1 MYHTAKSVCIIGAGT
16 VGLVLA
22 KALAAS
28 GIEVDVY
35 ESKRNVSE
43 GSEKASG
50 IISKIG
56 LERIGVEYKRSI
68 VNELRG
74 AILHSEDKRL
84 KIKSKGTKAYVI
96 DRGKYVE
103 ECASEAKRDGA
114 KIYANTRFSPND
126 VIRLGDQYD
135 VIVGADGAVSTVAK
149 TFAFP
154 PMSSYVLTYKAEYS
168 GADVGE
174 TDVVDLFF
182 DNALMHNFFGWS
194 VPYGHDIVELGLG
207 VDSTF
212 RKNSKEV
219 FDKFVKKP
227 EIAVMLKSSK
237 MVSGHASLIPL
248 ETRRKTVIGN
258 VLLVG
263 DAAGQTKATTGG
275 GIVFGSGCASIAA
288 DSIIKYLNRGVPL
301 SGYEHAWRKKYG
313 FEMFLHKKI
322 HNLYSSSSPARMDR
336 IFGVVKALGGEKFL
350 GSYGDM
356 DRPSIML
363 KRLIFR
369 GLIGD

>member
-1 MYHTAKSVCIIGAGT
+1 MYRTAKSVCIIGAGT
-16 VGLVLA
+16 VGLILA

-35 ESKRNVSE
+35 ESKLNISE

-56 LERIGVEYKRSI
+56 LDRIGIDYKRSI
-68 VNELRG
+68 VNELSG
-74 AILHSEDKRL
+74 AILHSGSRKL
-84 KIKSKGTKAYVI
+84 KIKSNDTKAYVI

-114 KIYANTRFSPND
+114 KIHTNTRFSPNGIIKLRD
-126 VIRLGDQYD
+126 KYD

-149 TFAFP
+149 AFAFP
-154 PMSSYVLTYKAEYS
+154 PIGSYVLTYKAEYS

-194 VPYGHDIVELGLG
+194 VPYGHDILELGLG
-207 VDSTF
+207 VDSAY
-212 RKNSKEV
+212 RKNSKAV
-219 FDKFVKKP
+219 FDRFVKKP
-227 EIAVMLKSSK
+227 EIAEMLKSSN
-237 MVSGHASLIPL
+237 VISEHASMIPL
-248 ETRRKTVIGN
+248 ETRQKTVIGN

-288 DSIIKYLNRGVPL
+288 DSITRYLNQGIPL
-301 SGYEHAWRKKYG
+301 SRYEHAWRKKYG
-313 FEMFLHKKI
+313 LEMFLHKKI
-322 HNLYSSSSPARMDR
+322 HNLYSSASPARMDR
-336 IFGVVKALGGEKFL
+336 IFSVVKSIGGEKFL

>member
-1 MYHTAKSVCIIGAGT
+1 MYHTTKSVCIIGAGT
-16 VGLVLA
+16 IGLILA
-22 KALAAS
+22 KTLAAS

-35 ESKRNVSE
+35 ESKSNVSD

-56 LERIGVEYKRSI
+56 LDRIGVEYKKSI
-68 VNELRG
+68 VNKLSG
-74 AILHSEDKRL
+74 AILHSGSRKLR
-84 KIKSKGTKAYVI
+84 IKSNDTKAYVI

-103 ECASEAKRDGA
+103 ECASEAKREGA
-114 KIYANTRFSPND
+114 KIYTNTRFSPND
-126 VIRLGDQYD
+126 LIRLKDQYD
-135 VIVGADGAVSTVAK
+135 AIVGADGAVSTVAK
-149 TFAFP
+149 TFSFP
-154 PMSSYVLTYKAEYS
+154 PIGSYVLTYKAEYS

-182 DNALMHNFFGWS
+182 DNTMMHNFFGWS
-194 VPYGHDIVELGLG
+194 VPYSHDIMELGLG
-207 VDSTF
+207 IDSAYK
-212 RKNSKEV
+212 KNSKAV
-219 FDKFVKKP
+219 FDRFVKKP
-227 EIAVMLKSSK
+227 EIAEMLKSSN
-237 MVSGHASLIPL
+237 MVSGHASMIPL
-248 ETRRKTVIGN
+248 ETRQKTVIGN

-288 DSIIKYLNRGVPL
+288 DSITRYINQGIPL
-301 SGYEHAWRKKYG
+301 SRYERAWRRKYG

-336 IFGVVKALGGEKFL
+336 IFNVVKAIGGEKFL

-369 GLIGD
+369 GLISD